1 MLARSIVLLLL
12 LGITLA
18 SSSRSGVQVL
28 GKVTYVSSEGVY
40 IDVGR
45 EAGLTIGDTLQIRR
59 TGHVIATV
67 VVNNISSQSA
77 AAIVLDQSTTIEA
90 GDEIY
95 GQIRFEAPSVAQ
107 ELQSVTNSVPE
118 EAARPRNEM
127 RVRGDVAVST
137 YQHYDLT
144 DAGRSWSRPGVSTR
158 LTVEDIG
165 SGGLRV
171 ELRHRTRLYHRSRPS
186 FDGQDT
192 DDWSHQ
198 VYELGLFHDGEGVKS
213 EWGIGRVI
221 APYVRGVGFIDGL
234 YFARAV
240 NDHYKVG
247 LAAGTSPDYED
258 SGIDFSRRKL
268 GAYVAYETGDY
279 RDHRLTLSAAFSTE
293 YEKRTVSRDFLYL
306 QGTFA
311 KHGRL
316 TMYHSVGIDLNRDWR
331 YDIAGNRFTFTNY
344 LTNATLT
351 LHRSARLFFSYD
363 TRKNIRYYE
372 NRETPDSLFDET
384 TNQGLRGGLSVHLSE
399 RVNLRASGG
408 IRFRDDTFD
417 DPITGSFSVRLNRFP
432 GQRQSLS
439 LFFTYVKTQFT
450 TGYRPM
456 AIYRFPLTGRLLINV
471 TGAAHIYE
479 TGTLTTKNYY
489 GDVATSYYFRSGMY
503 LSGSYRQYFDDDF
516 ESVELFTELGWRW

>member
-1 MLARSIVLLLL
+1 MSARLIVLLLL
-12 LGITLA
+12 LGLALA
-18 SSSRSGVQVL
+18 SSARPDVQIL
-28 GKVTYVSSEGVY
+28 GKVTYVSAEGVY

-45 EAGLTIGDTLQIRR
+45 EAGLTIGDSLQIRR
-59 TGHVIATV
+59 TGAVIATV
-67 VVNNISSQSA
+67 VVNNVSSQSA
-77 AAIVLDQSTTIEA
+77 AAIVLEQSTRIEA
-90 GDEIY
+90 GDEVY
-95 GQIRFEAPSVAQ
+95 GQVRIAAPSVEVKLDSAN
-107 ELQSVTNSVPE
+107 NSVPE
-118 EAARPRNEM
+118 EATQPRKNA

-137 YQHYDLT
+137 FRHYDQT

-165 SGGLRV
+165 SAGLRV

-198 VYELGLFHDGEGVKS
+198 VYEFGLFHDGEGVKS

-221 APYVRGVGFIDGL
+221 APYVRGVGFIDGV

-240 NDHYKVG
+240 NDNYKVG
-247 LAAGTSPDYED
+247 IAAGTSPDYED
-258 SGIDFSRRKL
+258 SGLDFGRRKL

-279 RDHRLTLSAAFSTE
+279 RDNRLTLSAAMSTE
-293 YEKRTVSRDFLYL
+293 YEKSTVSRDFLYL

-311 KHGRL
+311 KHGRW
-316 TMYHSVGIDLNRDWR
+316 TMYHSVEIDLNRDWR
-331 YDIAGNRFTFTNY
+331 YDMAGNRFTFTNY
-344 LTNATLT
+344 LTSATLT

-372 NRETPDSLFDET
+372 NRETPDSLFDER
-384 TNQGLRGGLSVHLSE
+384 TNQGLRGGLSVHLSD
-399 RVNLRASGG
+399 RVNFRASGG
-408 IRFRDDTFD
+408 IRFRDDMFD

-456 AIYRFPLTGRLLINV
+456 AIYRFPLTSRLLINV

-489 GDVATSYYFRSGMY
+489 GDVATSYYFRNGMY

-516 ESVELFTELGWRW
+516 DSVELFTELGWHW